1 MGTKKSFYDAP
12 ILEYQKK
19 YFATLPEKQRRYF
32 LAFEYLKF
40 GRGSQR
46 YLAKAY
52 GAARQ
57 VIVDGVKEITTQ
69 GFQPNYH
76 QQRRPGGGRKKKSN
90 LS

>member
-1 MGTKKSFYDAP
+1 MGTKKSFYDAKD
-12 ILEYQKK
+12 LEHQKK
-19 YFATLPEKQRRYF
+19 YFETLPEKQRRHF

-46 YLAKAY
+46 YLAQAY

-57 VIVDGVKEITTQ
+57 IIVDGVKEITAP
-69 GFQPNYH
+69 GFQPDYK

-90 LS
+90 QS